1 VSGAVNVDVGVGVVV
16 AVGGAAVGVSLIA
29 VSLGLEAGAAWR
41 ASGREEKARAAARRE
56 AAGRAAEWEAAARA
70 VLDRNARIAVYAE
83 SIANA
88 RLRGGDQLAIAAPE
102 PLCVAGQS
110 AQELLAW
117 CRQVD
122 VELGAVG
129 AALAERAAAAMAAE
143 LFGGASSALGGQPSG
158 PVSAAEVLAA
168 LAAPPVRGAGGEAAA
183 LARQRLAESLA
194 RVLGRIHPDAAAGD
208 WDAVQEAAARV
219 VGAPS
224 AGEALDHLGEVRVR
238 VEEANSRARQRVDE
252 AVTAARML
260 QGLAGYAG
268 QGAAETR
275 SALAEVVAGRRGL
288 DAELGRAAV
297 EQLAAHQAELEHRY
311 VVEKVVATL
320 GELGYEVVEGFETLT
335 VGNGVSRLAR
345 GGWTDHAVS
354 VVVDQEAGEIRT
366 AVVRTSKGAGE
377 EQRRVDAEREQQWC
391 DSFAAARERLAAA
404 GIHAVTTLEVPPG
417 QRTLPVAPVETA
429 RQASGRTQAKKRERS
444 Q

>member
-1 VSGAVNVDVGVGVVV
+1 
-16 AVGGAAVGVSLIA
+16 LIA
-29 VSLGLEAGAAWR
+29 ASLGLEAGAAWR
-41 ASGREEKARAAARRE
+41 ATGREEKARAAARRE

-70 VLDRNARIAVYAE
+70 ALDRNARIAVYAA

-88 RLRGGDQLAIAAPE
+88 RQRGGDQPAIVAPE
-102 PLCVAGQS
+102 PLCVAGQP

-122 VELGAVG
+122 VELAAVE
-129 AALAERAAAAMAAE
+129 AALAERAAAAMAVE
-143 LFGGASSALGGQPSG
+143 LFGGASSPLGGRPSG

-168 LAAPPVRGAGGEAAA
+168 MAAPLGRGAGDTAAV
-183 LARQRLAESLA
+183 LARQRLADSLA
-194 RVLGRIHPDAAAGD
+194 RVLGRVHPDAAAAD

-219 VGAPS
+219 LGAPS
-224 AGEALDHLGEVRVR
+224 AGAALDHLGEVRVR
-238 VEEANSRARQRVDE
+238 VEEANSRARQRMDE

-268 QGAAETR
+268 RGAEETR
-275 SALAEVVAGRRGL
+275 AALAEVVAGRRVL
-288 DAELGRAAV
+288 AAELGGAAV
-297 EQLAAHQAELEHRY
+297 EQLAAHQAEMEHRY
-311 VVEKVVATL
+311 VVERVVATL
-320 GELGYEVVEGFETLT
+320 GELGYEVVDGFETLT
-335 VGNGVSRLAR
+335 VSNGVSRLTR

-354 VVVDQEAGEIRT
+354 VVVDQEAGEVRT
-366 AVVRTSKGAGE
+366 AVVRTSKGVGE

-404 GIHAVTTLEVPPG
+404 GIQAVTTLEVPPG
-417 QRTLPVAPVETA
+417 QRALPVAPVGTA
-429 RQASGRTQAKKRERS
+429 RRPSGRTQAKQRERN

>member
-1 VSGAVNVDVGVGVVV
+1 VVV
-16 AVGGAAVGVSLIA
+16 AVGGAAVGVASVA

-41 ASGREEKARAAARRE
+41 ATGREEQARAAARRE
-56 AAGRAAEWEAAARA
+56 AAERAAEWEAAVRA
-70 VLDRNARIAVYAE
+70 VLDRNARIAAYAG

-88 RLRGGDQLAIAAPE
+88 RQRGGDQPVIAVPE
-102 PLCVAGQS
+102 PLCVVGQS
-110 AQELLAW
+110 TQKLLAW

-122 VELGAVG
+122 VELAAVG
-129 AALAERAAAAMAAE
+129 AALAEQAAAAMAAE
-143 LFGGASSALGGQPSG
+143 LFGGRSSVLGGRPSG

-168 LAAPPVRGAGGEAAA
+168 MVARPERGPGAEAAV

-194 RVLGRIHPDAAAGD
+194 RVLGRIHPDAAAAD

-219 VGAPS
+219 VDAPS

-268 QGAAETR
+268 QGAEEAR
-275 SALAEVVAGRRGL
+275 SALAEVVAGRRGM

-297 EQLAAHQAELEHRY
+297 EQLAARQAEMEHRY
-311 VVEKVVATL
+311 LVEKVVATL

-335 VGNGVSRLAR
+335 VSNGVSRLAR
-345 GGWTDHAVS
+345 SGWTDHAVS
-354 VVVDQEAGEIRT
+354 VVVDQEAGEVRT
-366 AVVRTSKGAGE
+366 AVVRTSKGVGE

-404 GIHAVTTLEVPPG
+404 GIQAVTTLEVPPG
-417 QRTLPVAPVETA
+417 QRVLPVAPVGTA
-429 RQASGRTQAKKRERS
+429 RQPGGRTQPKKRERN